1 MPGPA
6 WCVHTLRGLTP
17 LSVLR
22 AIPKVE
28 TSDAELMQRI
38 ADGRLEALGEL
49 YDRHAEGVRRFA
61 RRTLSSAAEGDD
73 IVQETFLTVPK
84 IASRYDG
91 RPSARPYLLGIAAR
105 LTLRRRRGLGRLGEV
120 IASFAA
126 TLSTAER
133 DDPETR
139 MSESEEMARFERALA
154 RLTDEKR
161 VVLLMIEREGLSGE
175 EVARALGIPV
185 NTVWTRLHKAR
196 MELRKS
202 LSRRL
207 GK

>member
-1 MPGPA
+1 M
-6 WCVHTLRGLTP
+6 T
-17 LSVLR
+17 SLR
-22 AIPKVE
+22 AVLNVE
-28 TSDAELMQRI
+28 PSDAELMQRI

-49 YDRHAEGVRRFA
+49 YDRHAEGVRHFA
-61 RRTLSSAAEGDD
+61 RRTLSNAAEAED
-73 IVQETFLTVPK
+73 IAQETFLVVPK

-105 LTLRRRRGLGRLGEV
+105 LTLRRRRGLARLGEV

-126 TLSTAER
+126 TLSTTQR

-139 MSESEEMARFERALA
+139 MSDGEEIARFERALS

-175 EVARALGIPV
+175 EVARALEIPV

-202 LSRRL
+202 LSR
-207 GK
+207 GQAT